1 MPAFVF
7 SAYLLAR
14 NNDAQARILSS
25 LTIGTTQAIAGA
37 VDRQLDGLS
46 ITLRVLESS
55 SALDEESLS
64 AFHERAAR
72 ALAGSGAYLLV
83 LNDQL
88 EQLLNTRV
96 EFGAPLGRTSDPE
109 SARRAIDNGTPV
121 VSGVFYGRTAD
132 TWVFNVAR
140 PIPVQPS
147 GARLMIMTQNA
158 ASLAPALTTRQ
169 LPPGWNVAVVDGEGR
184 VINAPLEADLSIGDA
199 FPISLDP
206 EEALQGTWRNV
217 DIAGVPSTVVH
228 WNVTNSGWRVV
239 SWAPRAAVE
248 EPLANAFWSLLA
260 GGILLAAV
268 VVLVIYWVSLQIGRS
283 VRGLEDD
290 AQLLG
295 AGKPVRPGDYP
306 ISEIATVSEAL
317 ADASRQRRM
326 AETEVRLLMRELAHR
341 SKNQLT
347 VIAAMAKQSARSADT
362 VADFVGGFER
372 RIHGLARSTDLLLAH
387 GIAGVELRDIIA
399 SQVDPLCPLDSG
411 RVTLEGPSLK
421 LNTQAA
427 QILGM
432 AAHEL
437 ATNAV
442 KYGAF
447 SGEAGR
453 IAVSWGI
460 SGDRLALCWRESMT
474 PLAEPASR
482 RGFGTTVLENM
493 VGRSL
498 GATVTRTLNPD
509 GIEWRFDI
517 PLVGLDVDRE
527 PEDAAGGA
535 GTPGDGQPP
544 VASTGTEN

>member
-1 MPAFVF
+1 MPPAPATGW
-7 SAYLLAR
+7 SSWAPRWPPLA
-14 NNDAQARILSS
+14 
-25 LTIGTTQAIAGA
+25 AGQSYPPLGYSDTGA
-37 VDRQLDGLS
+37 PMFTYEDR
-46 ITLRVLESS
+46 E
-55 SALDEESLS
+55 
-64 AFHERAAR
+64 R
-72 ALAGSGAYLLV
+72 ALAGPQLV
-83 LNDQL
+83 
-88 EQLLNTRV
+88 TA
-96 EFGAPLGRTSDPE
+96 APPE
-109 SARRAIDNGTPV
+109 PPAPV
-121 VSGVFYGRTAD
+121 VAPPPPENRR
-132 TWVFNVAR
+132 N
-140 PIPVQPS
+140 
-147 GARLMIMTQNA
+147 
-158 ASLAPALTTRQ
+158 LA
-169 LPPGWNVAVVDGEGR
+169 
-184 VINAPLEADLSIGDA
+184 IG
-199 FPISLDP
+199 
-206 EEALQGTWRNV
+206 
-217 DIAGVPSTVVH
+217 
-228 WNVTNSGWRVV
+228 
-239 SWAPRAAVE
+239 
-248 EPLANAFWSLLA
+248 
-260 GGILLAAV
+260 LAAV

-498 GATVTRTLNPD
+498 GAAVTRTLNPD

-544 VASTGTEN
+544 VASTGAEN